1 MILLG
6 LLISLGAGY
15 VVFQYYA
22 TPFKQIKQIKQQ
34 KLFLQNFKK
43 ATDDE
48 NLKKDFAELRKAYE
62 NNDVDYIGVGPIFP
76 TTTKDTSPVGLEYL
90 EYVVNNLD
98 IPFVAIGG
106 IKDYNID
113 KIIDRGA
120 KRICLVSDIVGAENI
135 SEKVKSLISK
145 LKK

>member
-62 NNDVDYIGVGPIFP
+62 NNEISDE
-76 TTTKDTSPVGLEYL
+76 EYL
-90 EYVVNNLD
+90 EL
-98 IPFVAIGG
+98 G
-106 IKDYNID
+106 
-113 KIIDRGA
+113 
-120 KRICLVSDIVGAENI
+120 
-135 SEKVKSLISK
+135 KVLISNK
-145 LKK
+145 IDEINTKK

>member
-48 NLKKDFAELRKAYE
+48 NLKKGFAELRKAYE
-62 NNDVDYIGVGPIFP
+62 NNEISDE
-76 TTTKDTSPVGLEYL
+76 EYL
-90 EYVVNNLD
+90 EL
-98 IPFVAIGG
+98 G
-106 IKDYNID
+106 
-113 KIIDRGA
+113 
-120 KRICLVSDIVGAENI
+120 
-135 SEKVKSLISK
+135 KVLISNK
-145 LKK
+145 IDEINTKK

>member
-48 NLKKDFAELRKAYE
+48 NLKKGFAELRKAYE
-62 NNDVDYIGVGPIFP
+62 NNEISYNFWKVTYHDIDF
-76 TTTKDTSPVGLEYL
+76 
-90 EYVVNNLD
+90 NNLHE
-98 IPFVAIGG
+98 V
-106 IKDYNID
+106 
-113 KIIDRGA
+113 
-120 KRICLVSDIVGAENI
+120 
-135 SEKVKSLISK
+135 EKW
-145 LKK
+145 KKYLCS